1 MTMIDTYNRLR
12 KTSWSGIWGKR
23 LLSELQY
30 ILELSRAEEGKYDEI
45 LAAEIDRLDSYVKE
59 NGSIT
64 KEICET
70 LEKNL
75 TCMAED
81 AKALT
86 VLLIAH
92 AHIDMNWMWGFN
104 ETVSLT
110 VSTFETMLKLME
122 EYPQFKFSQSQ
133 ASVYRI
139 VEEYAPYLLPE
150 IRQRIK
156 EGRWEVT
163 ASTWVENDKNMSSAE
178 SMSRHLLYTR
188 NYLSELLDIQKMV
201 RRSLLRAVR
210 NIIITVVVITK
221 NIFTAGEHRQGL
233 RYWFAVNRYGTTMS
247 WQDMIHLDLYLL
259 SAKNTALQKP

>member
-1 MTMIDTYNRLR
+1 
-12 KTSWSGIWGKR
+12 
-23 LLSELQY
+23 
-30 ILELSRAEEGKYDEI
+30 
-45 LAAEIDRLDSYVKE
+45 
-59 NGSIT
+59 
-64 KEICET
+64 
-70 LEKNL
+70 
-75 TCMAED
+75 MAED

-188 NYLSELLDIQKMV
+188 NYLSELLDIDKESLNIDFERIPSDMQKMV

-210 NIIITVVVITK
+210 NIIITAVVITK

>member
-1 MTMIDTYNRLR
+1 MTMIDVYNRLR
-12 KTSWSGIWGKR
+12 KSSWSGIWGKR

-30 ILELSRAEEGKYDEI
+30 LLELSKAKDGKYDEI
-45 LAAEIDRLDSYVKE
+45 LETEIERLNFYVKE

-70 LEKNL
+70 VENNL
-75 TCMAED
+75 ADMEEE

-110 VSTFETMLKLME
+110 VSTFETMLKLMD

-139 VEEYAPYLLPE
+139 IEEYAPYLLPV
-150 IRQRIK
+150 IRKRIK

-188 NYLSELLDIQKMV
+188 NYLSDYWELIKRV
-201 RRSLLRAVR
+201 
-210 NIIITVVVITK
+210 
-221 NIFTAGEHRQGL
+221 
-233 RYWFAVNRYGTTMS
+233 
-247 WQDMIHLDLYLL
+247 
-259 SAKNTALQKP
+259 

>member
-45 LAAEIDRLDSYVKE
+45 LAAEIGRLDSYVKE

-178 SMSRHLLYTR
+178 SMSRHLQYTR
-188 NYLSELLDIQKMV
+188 NY
-201 RRSLLRAVR
+201 
-210 NIIITVVVITK
+210 
-221 NIFTAGEHRQGL
+221 
-233 RYWFAVNRYGTTMS
+233 
-247 WQDMIHLDLYLL
+247 
-259 SAKNTALQKP
+259 